1 MKPHEKGTERISENK
16 MTSVIDFRY
25 GCTFITDSPLIFDIV
40 ILPKNRSRAEH
51 FKKSGGGIAALLINH
66 GQSS

>member
-1 MKPHEKGTERISENK
+1 MKQHEKGIDRENK

-51 FKKSGGGIAALLINH
+51 FKKNLVAV
-66 GQSS
+66 